1 MRKPTLLFPLL
12 AVAACLA
19 PPVTSRADII
29 VLTNGK
35 TMKGIVRDADSPNEL
50 VFIGVHGRLT
60 MRRSRVKEIK
70 KESPGMGYVHIGDE
84 FMARS
89 EFTDALASYR
99 SGLDAEPDLALARER
114 IKAVEEAIDERESNR
129 RRDQIQSIEDVMSQV
144 QAAITE
150 GSFETAESMIE
161 QADELVPT
169 PSQSESLRGLV
180 GDLYLRWAEFHLDRL
195 NKPAA
200 EEKLNLALAADAN
213 NEQVITYLLQLWEDQ
228 PGKKERILQIYET
241 VLERKPEDMVL
252 RRKVA
257 DLHYEL
263 GHLEES
269 VSIYLKIYESSDR
282 FRSTTLEARIVEV
295 LGRLH
300 RQFAMN
306 QDFEQAIAFYRMHE
320 SMGGE
325 ENPQLLALYEY
336 LNHARSVDG
345 AGLEGRL
352 ELAAFAEERRLDERA
367 LRDYRRALELVPD
380 NQAALDALNRY
391 ALDLIGQAQNQYE
404 HADYYLAKTLAER
417 ARREFPE
424 SREAALRSAEIVSLS
439 QTEIVRDKREK
450 RELSREYIKRGD
462 EFFSRGEQFYRRIT
476 DTQQIVSSPVASDK
490 SEAIR
495 NFQYAIDAYE
505 TAKQLDPSLASEAG
519 SLVDVQIT
527 ESRRRLRQLQAP
539 APQVGFSARNLSGS
553 FR

>member
-1 MRKPTLLFPLL
+1 MRKPTLLISIL
-12 AVAACLA
+12 AAAACLA
-19 PPVTSRADII
+19 PSAASRADVIT
-29 VLTNGK
+29 LTNGK

-50 VFIGVHGRLT
+50 VFIGVHGKLT
-60 MRRSRVKEIK
+60 MRRSRIREIK
-70 KESPGMGYVHIGDE
+70 TESPGMGYVHIGDA
-84 FMARS
+84 FKARG
-89 EFTDALASYR
+89 ELTDALASYR
-99 SGLDAEPDLALARER
+99 SGLGVEPDLALARER
-114 IKAVEEAIDERESNR
+114 IKTVEAAIDERQSNR
-129 RRDQIQSIEDVMSQV
+129 RRDQIQSIEAVMSQI
-144 QAAITE
+144 QTAIAE
-150 GSFETAESMIE
+150 GSFEQAESMIE

-169 PSQSESLRGLV
+169 PSQSEALRGLV
-180 GDLYLRWAEFHLDRL
+180 GELYLRWAEFYLDRL
-195 NKPAA
+195 NKPGA
-200 EEKLNLALAADAN
+200 EEKLNLALAADAD
-213 NEQVITYLLQLWEDQ
+213 NEQVIAYLLRLWEDQ

-241 VLERKPEDMVL
+241 VLDRKPEDMVL

-263 GHLEES
+263 GHLEDS
-269 VSIYLKIYESSDR
+269 VSLYLKIYETSDR
-282 FRSTTLEARIVEV
+282 FKSTMLEARILEV

-306 QDFEQAIAFYRMHE
+306 QDFEQAIAFYQMRE
-320 SMGGE
+320 SMGGAD
-325 ENPQLLALYEY
+325 NPQLLALYEY
-336 LNHARSVDG
+336 LNHARSIDG
-345 AGLEGRL
+345 AGVEGRL
-352 ELAAFAEERRLDERA
+352 EMAAFAEARRLDERA

-380 NQAALDALNRY
+380 NEAALDALNRY
-391 ALDLIGQAQNQYE
+391 ALDLIGQAQYQYE

-417 ARREFPE
+417 ARSDFPE
-424 SREAALRSAEIVSLS
+424 SREAALRSAEIIARA

-505 TAKQLDPSLASEAG
+505 TAQQLDPSLASEAG
-519 SLVDVQIT
+519 SLVEVQIR
-527 ESRRRLRQLQAP
+527 ESRRRLRQLKAP
-539 APQVGFSARNLSGS
+539 APQVGFGPRNISGK

>member
-1 MRKPTLLFPLL
+1 MRKPTLLIPIL
-12 AVAACLA
+12 AVAACLVPA
-19 PPVTSRADII
+19 ASKADVI

-35 TMKGIVRDADSPNEL
+35 TMKGIVQDADSPNEL

-70 KESPGMGYVHIGDE
+70 KESPGMGHVHIGDA

-89 EFTDALASYR
+89 EFTDALAAYQR
-99 SGLDAEPDLALARER
+99 GLGAEPDLALARER
-114 IKAVEEAIDERESNR
+114 IKTVEEAIDERESNR
-129 RRDQIQSIEDVMSQV
+129 RRDQIQSIEAEMSQI
-144 QAAITE
+144 QAAIAE
-150 GSFETAESMIE
+150 GSFEQAEAMIE

-169 PSQSESLRGLV
+169 PTQSEALRGLV
-180 GDLYLRWAEFHLDRL
+180 GELYLRWAEFHLDRL

-200 EEKLNLALAADAN
+200 EEKLNLALAADAD
-213 NEQVITYLLQLWEDQ
+213 NEQVIAYLLRLWEDQ

-241 VLERKPEDMVL
+241 VLERKPGDMVL
-252 RRKVA
+252 RRKVG

-263 GHLEES
+263 GHLEDA
-269 VSIYLKIYESSDR
+269 VSIYLKIYESSNR
-282 FRSTTLEARIVEV
+282 FKSTTLEARIVEV

-306 QDFEQAIAFYRMHE
+306 QDFEQAIAFFKMHE

-325 ENPQLLALYEY
+325 ENPQLLALYAY
-336 LNHARSVDG
+336 LNYARSVDG
-345 AGLEGRL
+345 ASVEGRL

-380 NQAALDALNRY
+380 NEAALDALNRY
-391 ALDLIGQAQNQYE
+391 ALDLIGQAQYQYE
-404 HADYYLAKTLAER
+404 HADFYLAKTLAER
-417 ARREFPE
+417 ARNDFPE
-424 SREAALRSAEIVSLS
+424 SREAALRAAEIVARA

-462 EFFSRGEQFYRRIT
+462 QFFSTGEQFFRRIT

-495 NFQYAIDAYE
+495 YFQYAIDAYE
-505 TAKQLDPSLASEAG
+505 TAKQLDPSLSGEAG
-519 SLVDVQIT
+519 SLVDVQIR

-539 APQVGFSARNLSGS
+539 APQVGFGPRNISGK